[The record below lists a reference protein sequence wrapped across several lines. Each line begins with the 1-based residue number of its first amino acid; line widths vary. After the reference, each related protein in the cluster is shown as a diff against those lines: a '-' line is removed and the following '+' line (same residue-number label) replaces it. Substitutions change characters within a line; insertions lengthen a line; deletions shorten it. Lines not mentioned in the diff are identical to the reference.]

1 MYFTI
6 KQDKAGLFSTDS
18 LTIFR
23 NWAYLMKVILSVPD
37 KGYYVPHEGYSRNA
51 SCALDWISTFLL
63 LACLSINCLIFD
75 NSSNRYESQGNVL
88 LKPGNYTFIRIS
100 IISVS
105 QHSMAGNIQ
114 RNHFPRVQS
123 LFMSTKN
130 VCIYGWKN
138 NKVYKEQH
146 II

>member
-1 MYFTI
+1 
-6 KQDKAGLFSTDS
+6 
-18 LTIFR
+18 
-23 NWAYLMKVILSVPD
+23 
-37 KGYYVPHEGYSRNA
+37 
-51 SCALDWISTFLL
+51 
-63 LACLSINCLIFD
+63 
-75 NSSNRYESQGNVL
+75 

-130 VCIYGWKN
+130 VCIYGYF
-138 NKVYKEQH
+138 VIASEIYTSY
-146 II
+146 IVL

>member
-1 MYFTI
+1 
-6 KQDKAGLFSTDS
+6 
-18 LTIFR
+18 
-23 NWAYLMKVILSVPD
+23 
-37 KGYYVPHEGYSRNA
+37 
-51 SCALDWISTFLL
+51 
-63 LACLSINCLIFD
+63 
-75 NSSNRYESQGNVL
+75 
-88 LKPGNYTFIRIS
+88 
-100 IISVS
+100 
-105 QHSMAGNIQ
+105 MAENIQ